1 MTDDDGTLDRTN
13 GPRTDAAGSMKAAII
28 SDDSVEDLDEEMEKR
43 FGQKRCRNCGE

>member
-1 MTDDDGTLDRTN
+1 MTDDDGTPDRTN

-43 FGQKRCRNCGE
+43 FGQKRCRTCG